1 MVKDGDNQTVLCVD
15 KKIVRYKGA
24 SHPEPIDT
32 TAAGDSFNAGYIFAR
47 MLGKSPED
55 AVVDGASLAY
65 RVVGVRGAI
74 LPRDM
79 EV

>member
-1 MVKDGDNQTVLCVD
+1 
-15 KKIVRYKGA
+15 
-24 SHPEPIDT
+24 
-32 TAAGDSFNAGYIFAR
+32 
-47 MLGKSPED
+47 
-55 AVVDGASLAY
+55 VVDGASLAY